1 VMGPTHPNRLMALS
15 GTVDPTGAAGG
26 PVLLTNDSSQAIGSV
41 HWDTMPEVLEDA
53 GVSWKVYNPPG
64 SVYSMPFIQQH
75 GLLVSDAILPY
86 FSQYQNPSSTLY
98 QKAFTPLYPNDFVSD
113 IKAGTLPS
121 VSWIIPPLGYDEHPS
136 SPPALGEWFTS
147 QVLAALVANPKVWS
161 KTVLFHMYDENDG
174 FFDHV
179 PPPTPPKGTPGEFLT
194 ASPLTPFAGG
204 VSGPIGMGY
213 RVPMLVV
220 SPFSRGGHI
229 ASDVFDHTSQLRFL
243 EERFGVRAPNVSAWR
258 RRTAGDLTSTLH
270 MHTKNAARPI
280 LPSTANDL
288 PANVMAEGCTEG
300 DILEIDNNQPT
311 YPIPMPQAMA
321 RQEPTRSA

>member
-1 VMGPTHPNRLMALS
+1 
-15 GTVDPTGAAGG
+15 
-26 PVLLTNDSSQAIGSV
+26 
-41 HWDTMPEVLEDA
+41 
-53 GVSWKVYNPPG
+53 
-64 SVYSMPFIQQH
+64 
-75 GLLVSDAILPY
+75 
-86 FSQYQNPSSTLY
+86 
-98 QKAFTPLYPNDFVSD
+98 
-113 IKAGTLPS
+113 
-121 VSWIIPPLGYDEHPS
+121 
-136 SPPALGEWFTS
+136 LGEWFTS
-147 QVLAALVANPKVWS
+147 QLLTTLVSNPEVWS

-194 ASPLTPFAGG
+194 ARPLSPLAGG
-204 VSGPIGMGY
+204 IRGPIGMGY

-243 EERFGVRAPNVSAWR
+243 EARFGVRAPNLTAWR

-270 MHTKNAARPI
+270 MQSKDVSAPL
-280 LPSTANDL
+280 LPSTSNDL